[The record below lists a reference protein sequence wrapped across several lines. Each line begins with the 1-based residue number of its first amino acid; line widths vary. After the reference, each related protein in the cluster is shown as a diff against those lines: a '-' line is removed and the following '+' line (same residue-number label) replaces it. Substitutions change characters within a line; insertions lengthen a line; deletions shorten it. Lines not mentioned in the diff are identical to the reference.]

1 MSDLHTQKKIVF
13 QAHPISVCRV
23 YPAAKRWQGRIAVE
37 LNFNLYQ
44 GLGHRYDDLSQENRF
59 HCNEFIID
67 SFQELYD
74 GTILQLGK
82 RRIALQDALISI
94 WDLESGTCVSRFEL
108 GAEYG
113 TTHLH
118 MYGRFFSSAVATS
131 SYYCVT
137 GDGRSAPLQYL
148 RLQNRRRKSFLQE
161 FPVFWTF

>member
-1 MSDLHTQKKIVF
+1 MSDLHTQKNIVF

-44 GLGHRYDDLSQENRF
+44 GLGHRYDDLSQENRT

-82 RRIALQDALISI
+82 RRIALQDAL
-94 WDLESGTCVSRFEL
+94 LVSGTWKVERVCPDLSL
-108 GAEYG
+108 GPSMG
-113 TTHLH
+113 HH
-118 MYGRFFSSAVATS
+118 PSPYGRFFSSAVATS